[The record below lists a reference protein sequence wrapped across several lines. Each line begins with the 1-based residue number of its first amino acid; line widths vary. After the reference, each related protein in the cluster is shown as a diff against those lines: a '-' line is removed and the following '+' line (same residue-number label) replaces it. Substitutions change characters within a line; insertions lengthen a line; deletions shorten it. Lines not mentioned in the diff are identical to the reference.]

1 MIRRGSAR
9 RRSIVF
15 VGAVAVGV
23 AACGDDAASR
33 ADTVA
38 AMTDAEVPAE
48 WAAFA
53 DEATAL
59 EVAATE
65 LCVAAEGTTADVAAA
80 GAATRASWSYLNP
93 WWFGP
98 VMDRRARFIVDSDVD
113 TAEIDELL
121 DNGEPIDAAALRDLY
136 GADQRGLG
144 AIDAVLS
151 DALDE
156 RTCAFVVA
164 NAELVRVEADALAA
178 EWVDYGPSLG
188 ADDAAANEAI
198 ELMVNES
205 LFALAALREE
215 TDAGVAGATLRGIEW
230 AMVGDGTDT
239 AVGIGPLLDDDV
251 AERLAADLA
260 AAIDDPSDANLMA
273 VEVTITTNVVSAL
286 GLAVQF
292 SDADG
297 DG

>member
-1 MIRRGSAR
+1 MTDGVVPADWSVFAEQAR
-9 RRSIVF
+9 ALDVATEQLCAGGNGEVADVSS
-15 VGAVAVGV
+15 AVASSR
-23 AACGDDAASR
+23 DAW
-33 ADTVA
+33 T
-38 AMTDAEVPAE
+38 
-48 WAAFA
+48 
-53 DEATAL
+53 
-59 EVAATE
+59 
-65 LCVAAEGTTADVAAA
+65 
-80 GAATRASWSYLNP
+80 YLNP

-98 VMDRRARFIVDSDVD
+98 VMDRRSRFVVDSDVER
-113 TAEIDELL
+113 AEIEELL

-144 AIDAVLS
+144 AIDSVLS
-151 DALDE
+151 ATLDE
-156 RTCAFVVA
+156 RACEFVLA
-164 NAELVRVEADALAA
+164 NAELVRIEADALAGDWA
-178 EWVDYGPSLG
+178 DYGPMLG

-205 LFALAALREE
+205 LFALAALRNE
-215 TDAGVAGATLRGIEW
+215 TDAAVADATLRGIEW

-239 AVGIGPLLDDDV
+239 AAGIAPLLDDDV
-251 AERLAADLA
+251 AVQLAERLT
-260 AAIDDPSDANLMA
+260 AAIEDPSDANLMD

>member
-1 MIRRGSAR
+1 MIRRRTIR
-9 RRSIVF
+9 RRSIV
-15 VGAVAVGV
+15 VAGALAFGIT
-23 AACGDDAASR
+23 ACGDDAASR

-38 AMTDAEVPAE
+38 ALTDAEVPAE

-53 DEATAL
+53 DEAAVL
-59 EVAATE
+59 EVAANE
-65 LCVAAEGTTADVAAA
+65 LCVAEEATTADVSAAV
-80 GAATRASWSYLNP
+80 AATRASWSYLTP

-121 DNGEPIDAAALRDLY
+121 DSGEPIDATALRDLY

-156 RTCAFVVA
+156 RTCEFVVA

-178 EWVDYGPSLG
+178 EWVDYGSTLG

-205 LFALAALREE
+205 LFALAALRNEA
-215 TDAGVAGATLRGIEW
+215 DAGVAGATLRGIEW

-239 AVGIGPLLDDDV
+239 AVGIAPLLDDDV
-251 AERLAADLA
+251 AAQLAEQLA
-260 AAIDDPSDANLMA
+260 AAIDDPSDGNLMA

>member
-1 MIRRGSAR
+1 MT
-9 RRSIVF
+9 RSRPMLLIGALVL
-15 VGAVAVGV
+15 GAVA
-23 AACGDDAASR
+23 CSDDAPR
-33 ADTVA
+33 RGGTVA
-38 AMTDAEVPAE
+38 AMTDGVVPAD
-48 WAAFA
+48 WSVFA
-53 DEATAL
+53 EQARALDVATEQLCAGGNG
-59 EVAATE
+59 EVADVSSA
-65 LCVAAEGTTADVAAA
+65 VASSRDAWT
-80 GAATRASWSYLNP
+80 YLNP

-98 VMDRRARFIVDSDVD
+98 VMDRRSRFVVDSDVER
-113 TAEIDELL
+113 AEIEELL

-144 AIDAVLS
+144 AIDSVLS
-151 DALDE
+151 ATLDE
-156 RTCAFVVA
+156 RACEFVLA
-164 NAELVRVEADALAA
+164 NAELVRIEADALAGDWA
-178 EWVDYGPSLG
+178 DYGPMLG

-205 LFALAALREE
+205 LFALAALRNE
-215 TDAGVAGATLRGIEW
+215 TDAAVADATLRGIEW

-239 AVGIGPLLDDDV
+239 AAGIAPLLDDDV
-251 AERLAADLA
+251 AVQLAERLT
-260 AAIDDPSDANLMA
+260 AAIEDPSDANLMD